1 VTAVSNPTPNFDP
14 PELETVSLEQVA
26 DGVVLMKMNRP
37 DRMNSQTVRMFHEY
51 GTVARVLRD
60 STTRA
65 LVITGAGD
73 RAFCA
78 GFDTDEIGV
87 LTSMGTREFLKFMEI
102 ASAAVAG
109 IRQLPFPVIAAVNG
123 PASGGGMS
131 LALAADVRLASQSAA
146 FNLAFI
152 KVGLSIGEL
161 GTSWT
166 LPRLIGL
173 GRACELAY
181 TGRTVR
187 ADEAERIGL
196 VNRVVPS
203 EILLDEALVLAQ
215 QITRNSPGGVK
226 LSKQALLRNQEITS
240 FAAAMELENRGQ
252 ALLTRTED
260 MAEALAAQR
269 ARSTPDFQGR

>member
-1 VTAVSNPTPNFDP
+1 MSTPALNLVV
-14 PELETVSLEQVA
+14 PELETLSLEQLA
-26 DGVVLMKMNRP
+26 DGTVLLKLSRP
-37 DRMNSQTVRMFHEY
+37 HRMNSQTVRMFHEY

-60 STTRA
+60 SNTRA
-65 LVITGAGD
+65 LIITGAGD

-87 LTSMGTREFLKFMEI
+87 LTSMGTREFLKFMET
-102 ASAAVAG
+102 ASQAVAG

-123 PASGGGMS
+123 PASGGGLS
-131 LALAADVRLASQSAA
+131 LALAADVRLASPSAA

-161 GTSWT
+161 GTTWT

-181 TGRTVR
+181 TGRTVHSG
-187 ADEAERIGL
+187 EAERIGL
-196 VNRVVPS
+196 VNRVVAS
-203 EILLDEALVLAQ
+203 ETLLGESLALAQ
-215 QITRNSPGGVK
+215 RISRNSPGGVA
-226 LSKQALLRNQEITS
+226 LSKKALLRNQEITS
-240 FAAAMELENRGQ
+240 FSAAMELENRGQ

-260 MAEALAAQR
+260 MAEALAAAR
-269 ARSTPDFQGR
+269 ARRAPDFHGR

>member
-1 VTAVSNPTPNFDP
+1 V
-14 PELETVSLEQVA
+14 LETLALEQLA
-26 DGVVLMKMNRP
+26 DGVVLLRMNRP
-37 DRMNSQTVRMFHEY
+37 HRMNSQTVRMFHEY
-51 GTVARVLRD
+51 GTVARTLRD
-60 STTRA
+60 STARA
-65 LVITGAGD
+65 LIITGAGD

-78 GFDTDEIGV
+78 GFDTAEIDV
-87 LTSMGTREFLKFMEI
+87 LTSMGTREFITFMET
-102 ASAAVAG
+102 ASRGVAG

-131 LALAADVRLASQSAA
+131 LALAADIRLASPTAA

-161 GTSWT
+161 GTTWT

-196 VNRVVPS
+196 VNRVVPA
-203 EILLDEALVLAQ
+203 ETLLDEALALAQ
-215 QITRNSPGGVK
+215 QITRNSAGGVALAK
-226 LSKQALLRNQEITS
+226 KALLRNQEITS
-240 FAAAMELENRGQ
+240 FAAAM
-252 ALLTRTED
+252 AL
-260 MAEALAAQR
+260 
-269 ARSTPDFQGR
+269 

>member
-1 VTAVSNPTPNFDP
+1 MSDPKLDFDP
-14 PELETVSLEQVA
+14 PELETLSLEQLA
-26 DGVVLMKMNRP
+26 GGVVLMKMNRP
-37 DRMNSQTVRMFHEY
+37 DRMNSQTVQMFREY
-51 GTVARVLRD
+51 GTVGKVLRD
-60 STTRA
+60 STARA
-65 LVITGAGD
+65 LIITGAGD

-78 GFDTDEIGV
+78 GFDTDEIDV
-87 LTSMGTREFLKFMEI
+87 LTSMGTREFLKFMET
-102 ASAAVAG
+102 ASGAVAA

-131 LALAADVRLASQSAA
+131 LALAADVRIASVTAA

-196 VNRVVPS
+196 VNRVVPQ
-203 EILLDEALVLAQ
+203 ETLLDEALELAH
-215 QITRNSPGGVK
+215 QITRNSPGGVR

-252 ALLTRTED
+252 ALLTTTDD
-260 MAEALAAQR
+260 MAEALAAR
-269 ARSTPDFQGR
+269 RPPDLTGR

>member
-1 VTAVSNPTPNFDP
+1 MSDSKLNFDP
-14 PELETVSLEQVA
+14 PELETLSLEQVA
-26 DGVVLMKMNRP
+26 DGVVLMKMDRP
-37 DRMNSQTVRMFHEY
+37 DRMNSQTIQMFHEY
-51 GTVARVLRD
+51 GTVARALRD
-60 STTRA
+60 STARA
-65 LVITGAGD
+65 LIITGAGD

-87 LTSMGTREFLKFMEI
+87 LTSMGTREFLKFMET
-102 ASAAVAG
+102 ASGAVAA

-123 PASGGGMS
+123 AASGGGMS
-131 LALAADVRLASQSAA
+131 LALACDIRIADPAAA

-181 TGRTVR
+181 TGRSVR
-187 ADEAERIGL
+187 SDEAESIGL

-203 EILLDEALVLAQ
+203 EALLDEALELAQ
-215 QITRNSPGGVK
+215 QIIRNSPGGVR
-226 LSKQALLRNQEITS
+226 LSKRALLRNQEITS
-240 FAAAMELENRGQ
+240 FIAAMELENRGQ
-252 ALLTRTED
+252 ALLTRTDD
-260 MAEALAAQR
+260 MAEALAASHARR
-269 ARSTPDFQGR
+269 APNFQGR